1 MLDKKKTAC
10 RIIFPL
16 MLTAAALAFIS
27 PVFEGIHNVGVSDW
41 DSHFFFHAVPV
52 RTILEYGQF
61 PLWNPYY
68 CGGNVM
74 LASPESNF
82 LAPPFIFALLFGE
95 VVGVKLIIAFY
106 AVMGFLGMY
115 LLSRVLGLARLS
127 SLVPAAVFM
136 TSSWFTLRVSEGH
149 SSFLPFALMPFV
161 AAMYIKSFGER
172 NWWRWA
178 AIASVFYA
186 WMIFGGGVYPF
197 TVTSIFLAFFCVLS
211 VIRARSIRP
220 AWTLAAIVAM
230 TFCLSAVK
238 ALPQYEFMSSFP
250 RKTEAVEFHSTE
262 ILGKALFS
270 RNQRVTT
277 QDPEFYLKAGTTKEE
292 QAKAFWSGATPWGWH
307 EYGAFVGVA
316 SFILFIGSFAV
327 IRKSWPWIAISLAA
341 LLMSLGEFSPVNIWS
356 VLHRLPVISSLH
368 GSSRVMPLFVFTFAV
383 AAGFALSRAEEALE
397 GRRKKAGTAFAAIAA
412 AVVFIEMFTVSRP
425 VLKDAFTE
433 SAPRAVKN
441 ESFRQLVVSEP
452 TKVNYASF
460 LSNTGVLNCYD
471 TMRPPIKAVPFGSDD
486 GRKNPG
492 YMGEAFFGSGK
503 GRAAVTYFSPNLVVV
518 DAMPVGKDTLVL
530 NQNYF
535 KGWKANG
542 ADAVDHWGLVG
553 APVAQ
558 PGKKQ
563 ITFTY
568 SPRSF
573 KIGLVVS
580 IISSFAVL
588 WLAIRPCRRY
598 PVF

>member
-1 MLDKKKTAC
+1 MRDPKKTAC

-16 MLTAAALAFIS
+16 ILIVAALAFIS
-27 PVFEGIHNVGVSDW
+27 PVLSRIHNVGVSDW
-41 DSHFFFHAVPV
+41 DSHFFFYAVPV
-52 RTILEYGQF
+52 RTILEFGQF

-68 CGGNVM
+68 CGGNAM
-74 LASPESNF
+74 LASPESSF
-82 LAPPFIFALLFGE
+82 LAPPFVFALLFGE

-115 LLSRVLGLARLS
+115 LLSRVLGMMRLA
-127 SLVPAAVFM
+127 SLVPAIIFM
-136 TSSWFTLRVSEGH
+136 TSSWFSLRISEGH

-178 AIASVFYA
+178 AIASFFYA
-186 WMIFGGGVYPF
+186 WMILGGGVYPF
-197 TVTSIFLAFFCVLS
+197 TITSVFLAFFCALS
-211 VIRARSIRP
+211 VIRTRSIKP
-220 AWTLAAIVAM
+220 VWTLAAIVAM

-238 ALPQYEFMSSFP
+238 SIPQYEFMSTFP
-250 RKTEAVEFHSTE
+250 RKTEVVEFHSTE

-277 QDPEFYLKAGTTKEE
+277 QDPEFYLKAGETRSE

-307 EYGAFVGVA
+307 EYGAFIGAA
-316 SFILFIGSFAV
+316 SLILFIGSFAV
-327 IRKSWPWIAISLAA
+327 IRKSWPWLLISFGA

-368 GSSRVMPLFVFTFAV
+368 GSSRVMPLFVFSFAV

-397 GRRKKAGTAFAAIAA
+397 GRWKKAGAVFAALA
-412 AVVFIEMFTVSRP
+412 AVVVMAEMSTVSRP
-425 VLKDAFTE
+425 ILEDAFNE
-433 SAPRAVKN
+433 SPPKAVKN
-441 ESFRQLVVSEP
+441 GPFRQLVVAEP
-452 TKVNYASF
+452 TKVNYQSF

-471 TMRPPIKAVPFGSDD
+471 TMRPPIKAVPYGNDE

-503 GRAAVTYFSPNLVVV
+503 GRAAVAYFSPNKVVV
-518 DAMPVGKDTLVL
+518 DASPVAKDTLVL

-553 APVAQ
+553 APIGQ

-563 ITFTY
+563 ITFSY
-568 SPRSF
+568 SPKSF
-573 KIGLVVS
+573 KVGLVIS
-580 IISSFAVL
+580 IISAIAIL

-598 PVF
+598 PMF